1 MSSAGAHE
9 HTINVALGEALHG
22 MRSGWRVL
30 DERNGALEGG
40 GRADIL
46 VLDESGWPV
55 VIEAEREDHESV

>member
-1 MSSAGAHE
+1 MTSPGTNEQS
-9 HTINVALGEALHG
+9 INVALGEVLAG
-22 MRSGWRVL
+22 MRPGWTVL

-55 VIEAEREDHESV
+55 VIEAEREGRESV